1 MTYLLISETRSRES
15 MFFKSKKKEAEMAS
29 KEAKIQAVRQQTL
42 KTIQKT
48 TYTTN
53 KLNDLLE
60 DDTLGTT
67 GFIFYATG
75 GDKRVTK

>member
-1 MTYLLISETRSRES
+1 
-15 MFFKSKKKEAEMAS
+15 MFFKSKKKEAEMAR

-48 TYTTN
+48 AYTTN

-75 GDKRVTK
+75 GDLRSDRGKS